1 MIILSEEG
9 LTLYSNHNVYYVNEM
24 KFYDF
29 NLAFD
34 VFMSLL
40 EEDYYE
46 FIE

>member
-9 LTLYSNHNVYYVNEM
+9 LTLYSDRNVYYVNEM

-34 VFMSLL
+34 VFMS
-40 EEDYYE
+40 ESECYYE